1 MGERAV
7 FVSDVHLSGE
17 RPGRTRRFLEF
28 LEARRRDADVIF
40 ILGDLF
46 DFWIGPKRARFLE
59 YRATLDMLSE
69 LCSSAVR
76 VIFFAGNRD
85 FYVCD
90 YLTRELGVITIPRQQ
105 IFAVAGKRIFL
116 THGEFLWECST
127 AERCFNALYRS
138 GQVKG
143 LLTALPASWAQVL
156 TRAYSDYCRRHDRRN
171 NRKLVLQES
180 KVLSAFK
187 RGADAVVCGHAH
199 RFLHRSYLVEGSQ
212 RELFVLGSWHKRGSY
227 LELED
232 GRFQVHEV

>member
-17 RPGRTRRFLEF
+17 CAERTKRFLEF
-28 LEARRRDADVIF
+28 LDARRRDADVIF

-46 DFWIGPKRARFLE
+46 DFWIGPKRARLE
-59 YRATLDMLSE
+59 EYQAILDKLEDLS
-69 LCSSAVR
+69 STGVR

-116 THGEFLWECST
+116 THGEYLWERST
-127 AERCFNALYRS
+127 AERCFNALYKSR
-138 GQVKG
+138 QVEG
-143 LLTALPASWAQVL
+143 LLTALPGSWAKAL
-156 TRAYSDYCRRHDRRN
+156 MRAYTDHCRRHNRHN
-171 NRKLVLQES
+171 SRKLVLQES
-180 KVLSAFK
+180 EVLSAFK

-199 RFLHRSYLVEGSQ
+199 KLLHQSYLVEGSE
-212 RELFVLGSWHKRGSY
+212 RELFVLGSWHKRGTY
-227 LELED
+227 LVLEE
-232 GRFQVHEV
+232 GRFQVREA